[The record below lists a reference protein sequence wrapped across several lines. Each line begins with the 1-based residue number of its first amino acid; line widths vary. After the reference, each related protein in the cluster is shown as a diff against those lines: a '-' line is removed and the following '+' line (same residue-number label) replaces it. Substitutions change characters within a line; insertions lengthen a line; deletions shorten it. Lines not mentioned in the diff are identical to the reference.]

1 MTVQAKYKD
10 KLEAAHKRGAEQRAR
25 GQAAPALL
33 GRDDLRQHYGISYSR
48 QHLWR
53 LIKKSKKHR
62 FPRPVALGPG
72 RYARKA
78 WRREDVEAWL
88 AALPYLLPSVMG
100 D

>member
-48 QHLWR
+48 QHL
-53 LIKKSKKHR
+53 
-62 FPRPVALGPG
+62 
-72 RYARKA
+72 
-78 WRREDVEAWL
+78 
-88 AALPYLLPSVMG
+88 PSVMG